1 MLSRDVVKFILQNAV
16 ANVVFTKTDGTR
28 RVVMCTLKPDEL
40 PPIDDT
46 DEPKKVRKPNL
57 NVLPVWDL
65 DEGAWKSFRIDS
77 VETISIHKEYN

>member
-1 MLSRDVVKFILQNAV
+1 
-16 ANVVFTKTDGTR
+16 
-28 RVVMCTLKPDEL
+28 MCTLKPDEL